1 MGRFD
6 ADGYLA
12 VVDRTKDVIVTGGE
26 NVSSLEVEQVIH
38 TLPEV
43 DEVAV
48 VGVPD
53 PRWGENVCAVVVA
66 RAGHDGRS
74 RRRSVAAV
82 RAELAGFK
90 VPRHVVVT
98 DALPKNAHR
107 ARSSRPSS
115 GPGSRSTPKL
125 LGDRA

>member
-1 MGRFD
+1 
-6 ADGYLA
+6 
-12 VVDRTKDVIVTGGE
+12 
-26 NVSSLEVEQVIH
+26 VIH
-38 TLPEV
+38 AVPEV

-66 RAGHDGRS
+66 RPGTTVDADAL
-74 RRRSVAAV
+74 VAAV

-98 DALPKNAHR
+98 DALPKNATGKIVKAELR
-107 ARSSRPSS
+107 AWLTEHPEE
-115 GPGSRSTPKL
+115 
-125 LGDRA
+125 LGARR